1 MKVRVSYNTDLED
14 VPDTIKK
21 SLKITAVKNVD
32 EVLKIALTKDLK
44 RVDWVDVEQ
53 IDKKSKKAPLT
64 SRH

>member
-1 MKVRVSYNTDLED
+1 MIEEKVVKR
-14 VPDTIKK
+14 
-21 SLKITAVKNVD
+21 LKEHVKNVD